1 MTVWS
6 CVNRNNRKATS
17 IKQFLLKQV
26 FLVCTQLES
35 ARGGLFLSFRK
46 ILTFVVSSFWRRE
59 ALHRSLIAACS
70 ALPWAALHTPWAGRG
85 AHSGSKPSAAGS
97 QLCSLGTSIPW
108 QEEGPATRVS
118 QGQFLRCHILRSK

>member
-1 MTVWS
+1 MTVRS
-6 CVNRNNRKATS
+6 CINKNNRKARG

-70 ALPWAALHTPWAGRG
+70 ALTQAALHTPWAGRG
-85 AHSGSKPSAAGS
+85 AHSGSKPSAAGC
-97 QLCSLGTSIPW
+97 QLCSLGTRRKDQPQGS
-108 QEEGPATRVS
+108 ARDNS
-118 QGQFLRCHILRSK
+118 QVPHPQVMTK